1 LKKVLPVVTE
11 ESAHSSLGASTAARW
26 MACPGSINLIE
37 HLPDFDYQVG
47 GGESYAAR
55 EGTVAHSIAAEAM
68 NLGLTAAGYRAL
80 LPEKIIGGVEVTDDM
95 LAHVQTY
102 LDHTNKVRSIPGVIY
117 WIERKFSLEILN
129 PPVPMFGTSDF
140 SAYDPATKTLYVDDL
155 KYGAGVAVEITGNVQ
170 TRYYA
175 LGVWL
180 SLDGRQYPV
189 ERVVMTIVQPRKE
202 HPEGFIRS
210 EEISIDDLAL
220 FANELLE
227 AARATLDPAAPLQPG
242 GHCRFCPAK
251 AVCPA
256 LYEQT
261 QQIAA
266 SEFDVVTVVAEP
278 LTPAEIKNT
287 AVGAPLRIRPAPV
300 EEIVLPPIPEALSHE
315 QIAKI
320 LTKLPILDD
329 WSAAVK
335 AYAEKEAKAGRPIP
349 GFKIVERRAERKW
362 TNENAAARAIL
373 EQTEGVPENEIYETP
388 KLKSPAKIEKALGK
402 RRFKALA
409 SFVTKKSAG
418 TKLVPESDPRPALTA
433 GSEFELLPEATSD
446 NDEGKDKKGKE

>member
-1 LKKVLPVVTE
+1 LTKKLPLLTE

-37 HLPDFDYQVG
+37 HLPDFDYTVS
-47 GGESYAAR
+47 GESYAAR
-55 EGTVAHSIAAEAM
+55 EGTAAHKLAEA
-68 NLGLTAAGYRAL
+68 AL
-80 LPEKIIGGVEVTDDM
+80 HSGKPASAFIGGVLYSDIETTEDM
-95 LAHVQTY
+95 AAHVQTY
-102 LDHTNKVRSIPGVIY
+102 LDHVNKVRSIPGIIY
-117 WIERKFSLEILN
+117 WTERKFSLDILN
-129 PPVPMFGTSDF
+129 PPVPMFGTSDHA
-140 SAYDPATKTLYVDDL
+140 AYDPATRTLYIDDL
-155 KYGAGVAVEITGNVQ
+155 KYGAGVTVEITGNVQ

-210 EEISIDDLAL
+210 EEISIDDLAV

-227 AARATLDPAAPLQPG
+227 AARATLAPDAPLKTG
-242 GHCRFCPAK
+242 NHCRFCPAK
-251 AVCPA
+251 AICPA
-256 LYEQT
+256 LYEET
-261 QQIAA
+261 RNIAA
-266 SEFDVVTVVAEP
+266 SEFDVIPEQEPAIVQVTPQVELSEP
-278 LTPAEIKNT
+278 
-287 AVGAPLRIRPAPV
+287 
-300 EEIVLPPIPEALSHE
+300 EIVLPPIPEALSRE
-315 QIAKI
+315 EIAKI

-335 AYAEKEAKAGRPIP
+335 EYAEKEAKAGRPIP

-362 TNENAAARAIL
+362 TNENAAAKAIL
-373 EQTEGVPENEIYETP
+373 DQTEGVPESEIYETP

-402 RRFKALA
+402 RRFKSLA

-446 NDEGKDKKGKE
+446 NDEGKDKKEKSK